1 MRYSNNKDFQVYVKG
16 LVSGGNWSFRTSGRK
31 HGILQH
37 RVSGRKIP
45 VPSTPGNHPRG
56 LLNFKAQVRHVER
69 GNTIN

>member
-37 RVSGRKIP
+37 RSGRKIP
-45 VPSTPGNHPRG
+45 VPGTPGNHPRG